1 MRRAAC
7 GRAPPH
13 AVAAAGAAAGAASVV
28 VAAGVS
34 TTEVGVSEALAKR
47 PMRRDEPMRFVAMTA
62 STAPLRWRRSTY
74 LCMLSQKWGMWPARD
89 VAVRIE
95 AEGGRRK
102 RGQSMASV
110 SSRSQAL

>member
-47 PMRRDEPMRFVAMTA
+47 PMRRDEPMRLVAMTA
-62 STAPLRWRRSTY
+62 SMERRCSSSWIVGWPSFDAR
-74 LCMLSQKWGMWPARD
+74 LS
-89 VAVRIE
+89 
-95 AEGGRRK
+95 GGRLWVK
-102 RGQSMASV
+102 RV
-110 SSRSQAL
+110 LLRPL

>member
-13 AVAAAGAAAGAASVV
+13 AVAAAGAAGATSV

-89 VAVRIE
+89 VAIRI
-95 AEGGRRK
+95 
-102 RGQSMASV
+102 
-110 SSRSQAL
+110 